1 MLRSCVVVALWASSV
16 FAAVPSDFGPPPR
29 GHWAVDAT
37 GKLSSSTL
45 TQLDAIGDELD
56 GSGAGQLGVLVVD
69 TTSGMGP
76 RIFATQVFNAWG
88 VGHALAN
95 DGVLLFVAVGDRKSE
110 IVLGHGSKVTSS
122 MTDLVTRD
130 DLVANFKR
138 GQTDAGLLAAAR
150 SLSKLM
156 HDHPGS
162 GAGPSADDNH
172 GLGPNRFVEARERA
186 EPDPLTPFV
195 RGEARFPETSPRSW
209 VVDPQ
214 NLLSARDRARLTV
227 AVSDVYSANVGRVFF
242 LVVKRA
248 GSSPELFQLVAMLV
262 RQVGPLARAPVGI
275 IAWDLS
281 SQSLSITLPPGYV
294 ETQQDSRALSTLQ
307 TELAR
312 RISANQVEGLAE
324 AGARVGDVLAHRLPQ
339 RSTEEVL
346 SEGLAQHQ
354 TGLLVGTAFTGF
366 GGLFGL
372 RLWNRRRRRTCENC
386 HEPRELLSEDEED
399 AHLSA
404 AEQAEERVGSVD
416 YDVWWCGR
424 CQDVL
429 VLDYSAIFS
438 SYSKCPRCSRRTRS
452 STSSTEVYATEYSTG
467 LVRVDETCASCDYRN
482 SYTRTTSQ
490 LPSSSSS
497 SSSYDSSSSSSY
509 DSSSSSSSSSSDSSS
524 FGGGSSDGGG
534 SSGSW

>member
-1 MLRSCVVVALWASSV
+1 VVVALWASSV

-29 GHWAVDAT
+29 GHWAADAT
-37 GKLSSSTL
+37 GKLSSATL
-45 TQLDAIGDELD
+45 AQLDAIGDELD
-56 GSGAGQLGVLVVD
+56 GSGVGQLGILVVA
-69 TTSGMGP
+69 TTSGMVP
-76 RIFATQVFNAWG
+76 RTFATQVFNAWG

-122 MTDLVTRD
+122 MTDVVTRD

-150 SLSKLM
+150 SLSKLL

-162 GAGPSADDNH
+162 GLGASADDNH
-172 GLGPNRFVEARERA
+172 GLGPNHFTQASSPAVADA
-186 EPDPLTPFV
+186 LTPFV
-195 RGEARFPETSPRSW
+195 LGEARFPETSPRSW

-214 NLLSARDRARLTV
+214 NLLSASDRAHLTV
-227 AVSDVYSANVGRVFF
+227 AVSDVYSANTGRIFY
-242 LVVKRA
+242 LVVKRTEA
-248 GSSPELFQLVAMLV
+248 SPDLPRLGAALA
-262 RQVGPLARAPVGI
+262 RQVGPLAKTPVAV
-275 IAWDLS
+275 IAWDLGGE
-281 SQSLSITLPPGYV
+281 SLSVTLPPDHV
-294 ETQQDSRALSTLQ
+294 ANLHDRQALSKLQ
-307 TELAR
+307 NQLSE
-312 RISANQVEGLAE
+312 RIGANRVDGLSE
-324 AGARVGDVLAHRLPQ
+324 AGHSVGEVLAHRLPQ

-399 AHLSA
+399 VHLSA

-438 SYSKCPRCSRRTRS
+438 SYSSCPRCSRRTRS

-497 SSSYDSSSSSSY
+497 SSSYDSSSSSS
-509 DSSSSSSSSSSDSSS
+509 SSSSDSSS